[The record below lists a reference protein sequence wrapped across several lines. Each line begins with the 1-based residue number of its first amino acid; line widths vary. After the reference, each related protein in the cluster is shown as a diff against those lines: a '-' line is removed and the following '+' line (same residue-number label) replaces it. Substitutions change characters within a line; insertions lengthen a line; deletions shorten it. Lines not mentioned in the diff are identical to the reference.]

1 VIVAVIEVHEK
12 LYKRRILLQKRAL
25 FLKPE
30 HQERKDP
37 SNYRPNNV

>member
-1 VIVAVIEVHEK
+1 MAVLEVLEK
-12 LYKRRILLQKRAL
+12 LFKRMILLQKRAL